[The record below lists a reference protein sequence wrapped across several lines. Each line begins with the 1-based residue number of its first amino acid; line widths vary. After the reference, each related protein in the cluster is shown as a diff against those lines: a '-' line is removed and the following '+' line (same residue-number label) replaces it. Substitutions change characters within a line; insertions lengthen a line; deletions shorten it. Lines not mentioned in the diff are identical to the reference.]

1 MLTLSRTL
9 STASGIG
16 EPLDPVFPTMG
27 KRKWFLRRAQV
38 VLIAAAPNVGKSAFA
53 LKLAIEMR
61 LKTLVISADTDPY
74 TTMLRA
80 AAVITGHK
88 MSTIET
94 AMRGPGRVF
103 YEEALQELDYLR
115 FVFDSG
121 PTLED
126 IDLEVS
132 AFNEVYGEPPELIIV
147 DNLINVQ
154 CDDGDEF
161 RGLRLVSAA
170 MHQLARATGACVVC
184 LHHVTGEYED
194 GLKPPPRR
202 ALHGKISKYPELI
215 LTLGKEGTFLG
226 VSCTKNRNGPHD
238 PLANNAM
245 WLYCDLE
252 RMIFE
257 DQQEKQGVS
266 T

>member
-1 MLTLSRTL
+1 MLTLARTIN
-9 STASGIG
+9 TASGIG
-16 EPLDPVFPTMG
+16 ESLHPVFYTMG
-27 KRKWFLRRAQV
+27 ERKWFLRRAQV
-38 VLIAAAPNVGKSAFA
+38 VLVAAAPNVGKSAFA
-53 LKLAIEMR
+53 LKLAIEMK
-61 LKTLVISADTDPY
+61 LKTLVISADTDPF
-74 TTMLRA
+74 TTTLRA
-80 AAVITGHK
+80 AAAVTGDK
-88 MSTIET
+88 MSVIEE
-94 AMRGPGRVF
+94 AMKGPGRAY
-103 YEEALQELDYLR
+103 YEDALRELDYLR
-115 FVFDSG
+115 FAFDSG

-132 AFNEVYGEPPELIIV
+132 AFNEIYGEPPELIIV

-161 RGLRLVSAA
+161 RGLRLISAA
-170 MHQLARATGACVVC
+170 MHQLARATGACVIC

-226 VSCTKNRNGPHD
+226 VACVKNRNGPHD
-238 PLANNAM
+238 PLAGNTM

-252 RMIFE
+252 RMVFV
-257 DQQEKQGVS
+257 DQGERL
-266 T
+266 